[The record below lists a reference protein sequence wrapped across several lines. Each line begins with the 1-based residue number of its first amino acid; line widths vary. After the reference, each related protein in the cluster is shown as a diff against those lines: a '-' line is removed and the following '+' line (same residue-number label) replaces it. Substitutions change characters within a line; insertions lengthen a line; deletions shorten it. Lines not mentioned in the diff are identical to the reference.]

1 LRSEDEFE
9 IAERCVALE
18 RKLALTSRTINTVL
32 DLLQNRRT
40 LRVEWYIVI
49 LIVVEILIMAYEMFY
64 SAAP

>member
-1 LRSEDEFE
+1 
-9 IAERCVALE
+9 
-18 RKLALTSRTINTVL
+18 LALTSRTINTVL